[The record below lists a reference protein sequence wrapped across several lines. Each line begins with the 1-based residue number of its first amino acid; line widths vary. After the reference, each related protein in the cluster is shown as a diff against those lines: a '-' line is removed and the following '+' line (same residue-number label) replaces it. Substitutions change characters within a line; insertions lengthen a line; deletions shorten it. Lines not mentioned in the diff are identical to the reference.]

1 MLADF
6 AVPIRPC
13 VRIAE
18 IHSER
23 HRAPPNGDSYSL
35 RLPLFASHGQAPS
48 QTAGAFSSPPELRAV
63 LALIARSLM
72 M

>member
-23 HRAPPNGDSYSL
+23 HRAPPNGDSYKS
-35 RLPLFASHGQAPS
+35 QIAPIRF
-48 QTAGAFSSPPELRAV
+48 TRSSPEPNRRGIFE
-63 LALIARSLM
+63 ST
-72 M
+72 